1 MNVNND
7 MNVNNANSKQFPFP
21 PLAEYGS
28 DSLKGKDFFVSW
40 QNFQANDEASDGE
53 IVVIIHLENED
64 ERLPSAAQT
73 NAYRYL
79 KENESSVTASVLA
92 GLFADYPQIRE
103 VYGGIEPEFLLIIEQ
118 PEDFRRVIKP
128 VFIRINAESED
139 DCAYI
144 GFEFDCLW
152 DIEHGLGVMTH
163 RDKYIGCNDA
173 EAAWSLDLARS

>member
-1 MNVNND
+1 MNVND
-7 MNVNNANSKQFPFP
+7 SNSEKFPFP

-28 DSLKGKDFFVSW
+28 DSLKGVDFFVSW
-40 QNFQANDEASDGE
+40 QNFQANDEASNGE
-53 IVVIIHLENED
+53 IVVVFHLENEN
-64 ERLPSAAQT
+64 ERVPSAAQT

-79 KENESSVTASVLA
+79 KENEASVTASVLA

-103 VYGGIEPEFLLIIEQ
+103 VYGGIEPEYLPVIEQ
-118 PEDFRRVIKP
+118 PEDFRRLIKP
-128 VFIRINAESED
+128 LFIHINAESKD

-163 RDKYIGCNDA
+163 RSEYVGCNDA
-173 EAAWSLDLARS
+173 EAAWNLDLARS